1 MVMVYVERLHR
12 GTIRTV
18 HTLNFFENGKISL
31 TVGKYFKERLVI
43 EKDGV
48 VRYYKDAGT
57 STIV

>member
-48 VRYYKDAGT
+48 VRY
-57 STIV
+57 